1 MKHVQDGLSVQ
12 NISNL
17 VLKEITVFIKQKTLQ
32 KIKLKNTEI
41 CTANL

>member
-17 VLKEITVFIKQKTLQ
+17 VLKEIYSIYKT
-32 KIKLKNTEI
+32 KNSTKDQ
-41 CTANL
+41 TKKYKVT